1 MNMIEVKT
9 AELSGAALGY
19 AVAKVQEDAMD
30 MHWRVVDGEVIGF
43 GSIGSSPEFPCLRV
57 KGYTAKYHSTQ
68 VFAPYEEW
76 SQCGP
81 LIAKHLISTGV
92 ENVDATLFWAYCG
105 PCWEGR
111 PVMLGETHI
120 IAACRAIVA
129 AKLGDT
135 VQIPAELLP

>member
-19 AVAKVQEDAMD
+19 AVAKVEEDAMD

-57 KGYTAKYHSTQ
+57 KGYTAKYHSTL

-76 SQCGP
+76 SQGGP
-81 LIAKHLISTGV
+81 LIDKYIGNLYRDWTGSETPTAV
-92 ENVDATLFWAYCG
+92 FNGTTHAAA
-105 PCWEGR
+105 
-111 PVMLGETHI
+111 GEKFL

-129 AKLGDT
+129 ARLGET
-135 VQIPAELLP
+135 VQVPAELVP